1 MLDIF
6 RYSFSTGRQ
15 QWRIAAIVYFFQL
28 CLALTLGLQVLAVFE
43 SSIGNSLEI
52 NKLLHNYDH
61 TVISDFLKIH
71 GASITPLMGQ
81 LRWLIIIYL
90 IFAIFID
97 AGLISVASK
106 QTTGNAQAF
115 WQGGANYFFPFL
127 KIALIFLAFAALW
140 TGIIFMPTLSY
151 LMPSLEYFP
160 NEKYTVWGVFA
171 LIILYLLGLSF
182 LFLWSLSSRF
192 WKIKNEASIFS
203 SLKNGWQLF
212 RTNKRKMGTLL
223 ALFFGL
229 QVLLV
234 VIYWTLEAFLGMTSP
249 FLIIFMTLIQQ
260 AFAFSRVMIR
270 QMFYTGVGMIIT

>member
-6 RYSFSTGRQ
+6 TYSFSTGRQ
-15 QWRIAAIVYFFQL
+15 QWKIAAIIYFFQL

-90 IFAIFID
+90 IFAVFID
-97 AGLISVASK
+97 AGLIAVASK
-106 QTTGNAQAF
+106 QKEGNALTF
-115 WQGGANYFFPFL
+115 WQGGTHYFFPFL
-127 KIALIFLAFAALW
+127 KIALIFLALAALW

-171 LIILYLLGLSF
+171 LIILYLVGLSF

-192 WKIKNEASIFS
+192 WKIKHESSIFS
-203 SLKNGWQLF
+203 SIKNGWQLF
-212 RTNKRKMGTLL
+212 RTNKRKMWALL
-223 ALFFGL
+223 ALFFGV
-229 QVLLV
+229 QVLIV
-234 VIYWTLEAFLGMTSP
+234 VIYWTLEALLGMTSP
-249 FLIIFMTLIQQ
+249 FLIIFMALIQQ
-260 AFAFSRVMIR
+260 VFAFFRVMIR
-270 QMFYTGVGMIIT
+270 QIFYTGVGAITL

>member
-6 RYSFSTGRQ
+6 TYSFSAGRQ
-15 QWRIAAIVYFFQL
+15 QWKIATIIYFFQL

-61 TVISDFLKIH
+61 TVISDFLKVH

-90 IFAIFID
+90 IFAVFID
-97 AGLISVASK
+97 AGLIAVANK
-106 QTTGNAQAF
+106 QKEGNTLTF
-115 WQGGANYFFPFL
+115 WQGGAHYFFPFL
-127 KIALIFLAFAALW
+127 KIALIFLVLAAIW

-171 LIILYLLGLSF
+171 LIIIYLLGLSF

-192 WKIKNEASIFS
+192 YKIKHESSIFS
-203 SLKNGWQLF
+203 SIKNGWQLF
-212 RTNKRKMGTLL
+212 HTNKRKIWALL
-223 ALFFGL
+223 ALFFGV
-229 QVLLV
+229 QVLIV
-234 VIYWTLEAFLGMTSP
+234 VLYWTLEAFLGMTSP
-249 FLIIFMTLIQQ
+249 FLIIFMALIQQ
-260 AFAFSRVMIR
+260 AFSLLRVIIR
-270 QMFYTGVGMIIT
+270 QMFYSGVGMITS